1 MKGTQR
7 VRADI
12 VRDTVLDIRVRRR
25 EGSQELR
32 KGYNPRAWGYRRRIR
47 MVDRGPRR
55 RGPKA
60 ERVQEGPSQKPG
72 GSRRRRGDGP
82 VSHHSGAPSRRT
94 QWVMFELAALTFT
107 TTSVRLNKER

>member
-32 KGYNPRAWGYRRRIR
+32 KGYNPRAWGYRGRIR
-47 MVDRGPRR
+47 MVDRVPRR
-55 RGPKA
+55 RGP
-60 ERVQEGPSQKPG
+60 RPLPG
-72 GSRRRRGDGP
+72 EL
-82 VSHHSGAPSRRT
+82 RRT
-94 QWVMFELAALTFT
+94 GSGVPLQVPE
-107 TTSVRLNKER
+107 ERPSLDHWGPQAQGHLRKG